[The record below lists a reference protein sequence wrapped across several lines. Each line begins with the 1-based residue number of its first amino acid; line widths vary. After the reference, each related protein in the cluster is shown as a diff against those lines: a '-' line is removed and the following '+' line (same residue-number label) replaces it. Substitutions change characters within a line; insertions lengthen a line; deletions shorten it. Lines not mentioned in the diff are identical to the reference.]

1 MSKLNFP
8 TNPTVGQKF
17 VTANKTY
24 NWNGY
29 GWAIF
34 PTAIDATVNA
44 LTATSVSAQSLNIAG
59 TATVAG
65 SVILTTGTVIANVIP
80 LGISLDGSLQN
91 NNPAIDTWTTGTFVT
106 DALDDLNELL
116 GKLIPPQPPAFPGAA
131 ALSINSLGPVGTV
144 RMTNFTQTNNMT
156 TGTIQVSSGTAF
168 TNYLRTSA
176 FTTSIVA
183 NVGPGDSG
191 TVSAV
196 VNGTTSGSRVIIL
209 GTTGTNNITT
219 GSLVISNYVDYGTI
233 SNKTV
238 GFWYSFNVNGA
249 GTVTEGWNNIYLDNT
264 AGRPTNT
271 ASWYY
276 DASAPGAP
284 VITQTTF
291 KCTTTATAYSSGIPH
306 YTSSAVW
313 TFNGTINR
321 LSGDTYPNTD
331 TFLTGSSGGVFT
343 TPSSVT
349 YSQASIVTPLARN
362 LYVASGTANI
372 ATTAGIVNAT
382 NSSNLG
388 PALSSTNGY
397 TNGTLTVTVG
407 GTVLTINPT
416 DTSKPNENIIPVTF
430 GVGSSNAVRVGG
442 LAGTSTPVTGSI
454 VPWVSADSIATT
466 DATVVAG
473 IIKNDTTN
481 YTTGYFPVGP
491 NLSSQAGSQYI
502 TFAMQRAS
510 TSKFDIAFTGKIS
523 GCWVAMPGS
532 SIVGANGWVTPTIPY
547 NGSGAPGNNGSN
559 GCALGGN
566 MTTGSVVTQSITV
579 TFGSESSSNS
589 TGNYIYVRF
598 QLNSGDNITAL
609 RFVTPTK

>member
-8 TNPTVGQKF
+8 INPTVGQKF

-34 PTAIDATVNA
+34 PTPIDATVNA
-44 LTATSVSAQSLNIAG
+44 LTATSITAQTLNISG
-59 TATVAG
+59 TSTIAG

-80 LGISLDGSLQN
+80 LGIPLDGSLTDN
-91 NNPAIDTWTTGTFVT
+91 SPAIVTWTTSTYVT

-116 GKLIPPQPPAFPGAA
+116 GKLIPPQPPAFPGASP
-131 ALSINSLGPVGTV
+131 LSINSLAPVGIV
-144 RMTNFTQTNNMT
+144 RMTNFTQTSNMT

-176 FTTSIVA
+176 FATSIIA
-183 NVGPGDSG
+183 NVGPGDAG

-196 VNGTTSGSRVIIL
+196 VNGTTSGSRIIIL

-233 SNKTV
+233 SGKTT
-238 GFWYSFNVNGA
+238 GFWYSFDASGA
-249 GTVTEGWNNIYLDNT
+249 GTVPAGWNTIYLDNT
-264 AGRPTNT
+264 SGRPTNT

-291 KCTTTATAYSSGIPH
+291 KCTTTATAYSSGILH

-349 YSQASIVTPLARN
+349 YSQASIATPLARN

-397 TNGTLTVTVG
+397 TNGTLTITVG

-454 VPWVSADSIATT
+454 VPWVSANSITTT

-481 YTTGYFPVGP
+481 YTTGYFPAGP

-510 TSKFDIAFTGKIS
+510 TSKFDISFTGKIS
-523 GCWVAMPGS
+523 GCWVAMPGT
-532 SIVGANGWVTPTIPY
+532 SIVGANGWITPTIPY

-566 MTTGSVVTQSITV
+566 MTTGSVVTQSVTV

-598 QLNSGDNITAL
+598 LLNSGDNITAL
-609 RFVTPTK
+609 RFVTPTH